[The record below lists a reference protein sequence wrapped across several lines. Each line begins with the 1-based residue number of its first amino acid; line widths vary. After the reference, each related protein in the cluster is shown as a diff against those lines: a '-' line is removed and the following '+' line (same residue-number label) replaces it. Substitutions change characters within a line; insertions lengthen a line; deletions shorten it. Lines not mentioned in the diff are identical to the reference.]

1 MFCPPN
7 AHLSFCLRSMS
18 RREITSG
25 SQGQQYS
32 PSSWSPVFMHIVP
45 KNVVPYSINCLSMW
59 IINKYD
65 YAIIHSMF
73 LLSHSCTLP
82 TMGHRALLCI
92 IGIIINTCK
101 HRLGHSITIFTG
113 YFRAKEKL
121 LIIQFST
128 LVFNKYCH
136 KNTFS
141 IFNQQMHIVLEVCEL
156 CKKSDPHAPWSLL
169 WSLSSQSI
177 HYIYTWQL
185 MTPVTGQDRRM

>member
-25 SQGQQYS
+25 SQGQQYP

-101 HRLGHSITIFTG
+101 YRLGHSITIFTG

-156 CKKSDPHAPWSLL
+156 CKKSDPHARHEICFGACLHNPST
-169 WSLSSQSI
+169 I
-177 HYIYTWQL
+177 F
-185 MTPVTGQDRRM
+185 TPNN